1 MENSF
6 TVGAKEGGQRIDKF
20 LCQKLPKLSRK
31 QVKALLDG
39 GRVSVG
45 RHRVVIAGWELVEG
59 DHVEVRVPLGFYDR
73 VEGAGGEEAAA
84 RRSNI
89 RPVEAVEESSKIG
102 ASIDRFLERKKRRV
116 TVHEGEDE
124 SGREKGRRGRRR
136 RGRKKG
142 GAEGGEAEGAE
153 EKRLKVYHH
162 DRDVIVVEKPA
173 GVLSVPTEGSKTHV
187 TMKDLIRSY
196 MKRKFRGARHSFIA
210 PLHRLDAET
219 SGIMVFAL
227 SKVGQKL
234 SRQFKNHTIER
245 SYQAVVAGRIEKEG
259 GSIKKALEK
268 GDFGHGRKVKPSG
281 EGRAAVT
288 EYSVRERY
296 GNATLIE
303 VRVRTGRTH
312 QIRVHLASE
321 GHPIIGDSVYAHE
334 AKGAKAEEIG
344 FGRHALH
351 AHSIAFK
358 HPADGKRIFHRSP
371 LPRDM
376 QRLIDT
382 LRESG

>member
-1 MENSF
+1 M
-6 TVGAKEGGQRIDKF
+6 VGSKDAGQRIDKF

-45 RHRVVIAGWELVEG
+45 RHRVVIAGWELALG
-59 DHVEVRVPLGFYDR
+59 DSVEVRVPMGFYDR
-73 VEGAGGEEAAA
+73 SEEVSEKEAAA
-84 RRSNI
+84 HRASVKSVKAI
-89 RPVEAVEESSKIG
+89 PDSSKIG
-102 ASIDRFLERKKRRV
+102 SSIDRFLERRKRRAASREQEREKERG
-116 TVHEGEDE
+116 EGRRGKRRK
-124 SGREKGRRGRRR
+124 GREKR
-136 RGRKKG
+136 
-142 GAEGGEAEGAE
+142 GAERGEEA
-153 EKRLKVYHH
+153 RLKVYHH

-173 GVLSVPTEGSKTHV
+173 GILSIPKERSQARG

-227 SKVGQKL
+227 SKAGQKL
-234 SRQFKNHTIER
+234 TRQFKNHTIER
-245 SYQAVVAGRIEKEG
+245 SYQAVVAGRIEKENG
-259 GSIKKALEK
+259 VIKKPLEK
-268 GDFGHGRKVKPSG
+268 GDFGHGKKVRPSN
-281 EGRAAVT
+281 EGKAAVT
-288 EYSVRERY
+288 EYVVKERY
-296 GNATLIE
+296 GHATLLE

-321 GHPIIGDSVYAHE
+321 GHPIIGDSLYADE
-334 AKGAKAEEIG
+334 AKAAATREIG

-351 AHSIAFK
+351 AHSLAFK
-358 HPADGKRIFHRSP
+358 HPVNGNRVFHRSP
-371 LPRDM
+371 LPKDM
-376 QRLIDT
+376 QDLIDA